1 MTETCRNCG
10 DSVTWGSGKLVNRI
24 PDGNDM
30 ETRIANGDQFPEGDY
45 LCGEC
50 EDKFAEGEIRCDK
63 CGSFA
68 DQENGV
74 IKCQLG
80 CSS

>member
-1 MTETCRNCG
+1 MIEQITDNQTLENLLYQ
-10 DSVTWGSGKLVNRI
+10 SQKN
-24 PDGNDM
+24 
-30 ETRIANGDQFPEGDY
+30 
-45 LCGEC
+45 